1 MNTWIVGKGLM
12 RLHFQIKKTFY
23 SKLYLKNIADG
34 DYIHAQKVFNEFE
47 IKSLGQYDDL
57 YVQSDTLLLAYVFE
71 NFRTKCIEIY
81 ELDPAHFLPA
91 TRLAW

>member
-47 IKSLGQYDDL
+47 IKSLGQYDMIYMFKVIHYCL
-57 YVQSDTLLLAYVFE
+57 HMYLKTLEPNVLKYMNLILLIFY
-71 NFRTKCIEIY
+71 
-81 ELDPAHFLPA
+81 LQLG
-91 TRLAW
+91 